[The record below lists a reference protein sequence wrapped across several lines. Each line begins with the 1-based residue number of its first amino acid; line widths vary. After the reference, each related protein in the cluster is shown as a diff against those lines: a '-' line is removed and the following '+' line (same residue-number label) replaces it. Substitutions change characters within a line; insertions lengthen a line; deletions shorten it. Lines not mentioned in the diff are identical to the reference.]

1 MSRIIPG
8 IFIILHGLVHIWYV
22 VLSFNLVAF
31 QPDMG
36 WTGNSWLFSSLK
48 SSQGLR
54 VVAGI
59 LFIIC
64 TILFVVSGITIL
76 ANFSDKNTLLF
87 IAAILSTLTLV
98 VFWDG
103 KTSMIVQKGIIGVI
117 INLVIIIGLL
127 LIP

>member
-36 WTGNSWLFSSLK
+36 WTGNSWLFSFPK
-48 SSQGLR
+48 SSKGLR

-76 ANFSDKNTLLF
+76 ANLSDKNSLLL